1 MTIQQFSDYIT
12 QHTIAHGYTLPK
24 THRTPHRPL
33 NMPTRPRP
41 RRARSMS
48 PTTEMTRSLWTEDEG
63 SEPNHH
69 DRIEMATFS
78 LPSIIRTQ
86 ELPVAGQ
93 ARLTTIFGVQ
103 LFHLDGTRDRDNTVA
118 WWPYDIKSF
127 TTLTI
132 NTHRPRPPREHLRQ
146 ARLHL
151 NRVRDGWQGQ
161 PDVGADEDFRICDAD
176 GPRLV
181 RIENHCPG
189 ALHWWRC
196 CLPWDREDKVMD
208 VSQILRKGE
217 DVIALPVQR
226 EGNVDSSPPPQPS
239 KTFTC
244 PKAINAPSGLPLPA
258 LKRVRD
264 MLTSIRCRSREL
276 LQTPGQDTMKA
287 HALLRNAFRD
297 VLATLA
303 HMPHSPSKRTVEF
316 VDITALILQDSLLTL
331 SNHHGILR
339 HDTPLPYM

>member
-118 WWPYDIKSF
+118 WWHGGP
-127 TTLTI
+127 TT
-132 NTHRPRPPREHLRQ
+132 
-146 ARLHL
+146 
-151 NRVRDGWQGQ
+151 
-161 PDVGADEDFRICDAD
+161 
-176 GPRLV
+176 
-181 RIENHCPG
+181 
-189 ALHWWRC
+189 
-196 CLPWDREDKVMD
+196 
-208 VSQILRKGE
+208 S
-217 DVIALPVQR
+217 
-226 EGNVDSSPPPQPS
+226 
-239 KTFTC
+239 
-244 PKAINAPSGLPLPA
+244 
-258 LKRVRD
+258 
-264 MLTSIRCRSREL
+264 
-276 LQTPGQDTMKA
+276 
-287 HALLRNAFRD
+287 
-297 VLATLA
+297 
-303 HMPHSPSKRTVEF
+303 
-316 VDITALILQDSLLTL
+316 SLLPI
-331 SNHHGILR
+331 SQS
-339 HDTPLPYM
+339 TPTGPGLQGNIFGKPDYISIVFGMGGRVNLM

>member
-1 MTIQQFSDYIT
+1 
-12 QHTIAHGYTLPK
+12 
-24 THRTPHRPL
+24 
-33 NMPTRPRP
+33 
-41 RRARSMS
+41 
-48 PTTEMTRSLWTEDEG
+48 
-63 SEPNHH
+63 
-69 DRIEMATFS
+69 
-78 LPSIIRTQ
+78 
-86 ELPVAGQ
+86 
-93 ARLTTIFGVQ
+93 
-103 LFHLDGTRDRDNTVA
+103 
-118 WWPYDIKSF
+118 
-127 TTLTI
+127 
-132 NTHRPRPPREHLRQ
+132 
-146 ARLHL
+146 
-151 NRVRDGWQGQ
+151 
-161 PDVGADEDFRICDAD
+161 
-176 GPRLV
+176 
-181 RIENHCPG
+181 
-189 ALHWWRC
+189 
-196 CLPWDREDKVMD
+196 MD

-303 HMPHSPSKRTVEF
+303 HMPHPPSKRTVEF

-331 SNHHGILR
+331 ANHHGILR